1 MNIFTCYNGD
11 QEDRLKLK
19 QHDVYPESLDLIVKI
34 CNELTRFA
42 RQVCQD
48 KANRNWGDPHPY
60 NPKNLRDVHD
70 ILAAAFRFYNDLQ
83 QLELFRSD
91 KKTDPVIE
99 WHRWLENEVRG
110 WINYPNRVRWVQKLI
125 HVDSHDDDLD
135 RIAMNFNND
144 LTSYYYEVPWIK
156 DTHFFEC

>member
-1 MNIFTCYNGD
+1 MPRI
-11 QEDRLKLK
+11 L
-19 QHDVYPESLDLIVKI
+19 
-34 CNELTRFA
+34 LTSNFLEKDA
-42 RQVCQD
+42 C
-48 KANRNWGDPHPY
+48 
-60 NPKNLRDVHD
+60 L
-70 ILAAAFRFYNDLQ
+70 FRFYNDFQ

-144 LTSYYYEVPWIK
+144 LTSHYYEVPWIE
-156 DTHFFEC
+156 DSHFFEC